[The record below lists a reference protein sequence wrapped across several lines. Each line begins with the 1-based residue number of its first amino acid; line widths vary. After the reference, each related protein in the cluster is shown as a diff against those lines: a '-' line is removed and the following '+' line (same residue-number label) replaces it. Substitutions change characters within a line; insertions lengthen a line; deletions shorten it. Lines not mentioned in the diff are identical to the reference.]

1 MPKQKLQSRPCA
13 VVTSCTSRKLK
24 QAERTVFADDA
35 QVQTLREL
43 CSRWV
48 EQLRRQT
55 ELLPAGRLY
64 QGRAF
69 READIAADCVGAPLF
84 ILSAGLGLVG
94 SMQEVP
100 AYDLTI
106 SAGAGS
112 VASALTRLREAEQS
126 WWRELTQAR
135 EQCRPVAALLE
146 GDEFE
151 QVLLAMPS
159 TYLAMIAAE
168 LGTVDPEL
176 VRRKL
181 RIFSSPKSLSVLPAS
196 LQACV
201 LPYDERLESTE
212 LSGTLSDFPQRSLR
226 HFASQVNAQGASLAE
241 ARAMVT
247 AALAGLPVR
256 EKPQRQKLSDEEIT
270 QALRQQWW
278 PHEGSSTKLLR
289 YLRDEAGI
297 ACEQGRFRQLWL
309 RLKREY
315 TIDTPGG

>member
-24 QAERTVFADDA
+24 HAERTVFADDA
-35 QVQTLREL
+35 QAQTLPEL
-43 CSRWV
+43 CTRWG

-55 ELLPAGRLY
+55 ECLPAGRLY

-69 READIAADCVGAPLF
+69 READIAADSLGAPLF

-94 SMQEVP
+94 SKQVVP
-100 AYDLTI
+100 AYDLTV

-112 VASALTRLREAEQS
+112 VAGALRRLGESKQS
-126 WWRELTQAR
+126 WWRELTQVR

-151 QVLLAMPS
+151 QVLLSVPS

-168 LGTVDPEL
+168 LGAVDPGL
-176 VRRKL
+176 LRRKL

-196 LQACV
+196 LQACL

-226 HFASQVNAQGASLAE
+226 HFASQADTQGTSLEE
-241 ARAMVT
+241 ARSLVT
-247 AALAGLPVR
+247 AALKGLPVR

-270 QALRQQWW
+270 QTLRQQWW

-315 TIDTPGG
+315 TIDTLGG